1 MWDSLWMA
9 IALLLVIEGV
19 LPFLDPKGMRRSM
32 LMIAELDDRTL
43 RIIGLFSMLGGVALL
58 YLVN

>member
-1 MWDSLWMA
+1 MWDSLWVA
-9 IALLLVIEGV
+9 AALLLVLEGIF
-19 LPFLDPKGMRRSM
+19 PFLDPKGMRRSM

>member
-1 MWDSLWMA
+1 MWDSLWMT
-9 IALLLVIEGV
+9 IALLLVIEGI

>member
-9 IALLLVIEGV
+9 TALLLVIEGIF
-19 LPFLDPKGMRRSM
+19 PFLDPKGMRRSM

-43 RIIGLFSMLGGVALL
+43 RVIGLFSMLGGVALL

>member
-1 MWDSLWMA
+1 MWDSLWVA
-9 IALLLVIEGV
+9 TALLLVIEGV
-19 LPFLDPKGMRRSM
+19 FPFLNPKGMRKSM
-32 LMIAELDDRTL
+32 LMIAEMDDRTL

>member
-9 IALLLVIEGV
+9 TALLLVIEGIF
-19 LPFLDPKGMRRSM
+19 PFLDPKGMRRSM

>member
-1 MWDSLWMA
+1 MWDSLWVA

-19 LPFLDPKGMRRSM
+19 WPFLDPNGMRKS
-32 LMIAELDDRTL
+32 LLLLAQQDSRTL
-43 RIIGLFSMLGGVALL
+43 RIIGLFSMLGGVTLL